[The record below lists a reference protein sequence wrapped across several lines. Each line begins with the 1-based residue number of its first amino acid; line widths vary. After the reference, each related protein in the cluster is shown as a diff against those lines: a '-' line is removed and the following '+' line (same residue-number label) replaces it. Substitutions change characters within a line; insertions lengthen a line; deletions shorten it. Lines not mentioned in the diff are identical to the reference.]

1 MSEIRSVPAGE
12 GKLPEC
18 LRDLREVSLEGLK
31 LIGKGSCGDVYLLDA
46 EKVIKVYSA
55 HPETPE
61 RAGREAAVS
70 EAVRKAGLPTVR
82 CFETVRCGGC
92 AAAIY
97 EKAEGRSGED
107 ILKEDPSRAE
117 ELAEKLAQLGRQL
130 HRTPADPAFF
140 PDAKLKLGKGSAG
153 ALLRGW
159 LNPEEIRRWE
169 ALLDAVPDPHA
180 MVHTDFHL
188 GNVMFRGDEMKM
200 IDVGAVSHGHPLQDL
215 ISLYLAANEPQL
227 TKIELA
233 QPVSRRVFDA
243 FVRAYFGP
251 SFGGEGEALLAELLR
266 FMAALPYTP
275 LFCAAF
281 PSESADPMMRQWLRA
296 RLDLVLSFTPEGLR
310 QKFDRLD
317 RLAGW
322 SFAAGSRQARRPDR
336 ETADADHENP
346 GRELQKHTEER
357 G

>member
-1 MSEIRSVPAGE
+1 MSEIRYVPAGE

-31 LIGKGSCGDVYLLDA
+31 LIGKGSCGDVYLLDS

-140 PDAKLKLGKGSAG
+140 PDAKVKLGKGSAG

-169 ALLDAVPDPHA
+169 ALLDAVPDPGTMA
-180 MVHTDFHL
+180 HTDFHL
-188 GNVMFRGDEMKM
+188 GNVMFRNGEMKM
-200 IDVGAVSHGHPLQDL
+200 IDVGAVSHGHPLMDL
-215 ISLYLAANEPQL
+215 VSLYLAANDPRL
-227 TKIELA
+227 TKIELE
-233 QPVSRRVFDA
+233 QPVNQRVFGA

-251 SFGGEGEALLAELLR
+251 SFGEEGEALLAELMGFLSV
-266 FMAALPYTP
+266 LPYTP
-275 LFCAAF
+275 LFCASF
-281 PSESADPMMRQWLRA
+281 PAETADPMMRQWIRS
-296 RLDLVLSFTPEGLR
+296 RLDLALSFTPEGLR
-310 QKFDRLD
+310 EKFERLN

-322 SFAAGSRQARRPDR
+322 SGAEG
-336 ETADADHENP
+336 
-346 GRELQKHTEER
+346 
-357 G
+357 